1 MPDFSSPTMLQG
13 VLNQVVWLS
22 PGKPCSM
29 EWRPYTEVWARY
41 EHDVPADRDEASRAA
56 AAKWCPILF
65 STVSVDLGWYEEHG
79 WELHQNGRGLREY
92 RIRQP
97 DGGGFQAFNA
107 DHALSESWSPIRS
120 KRDEDRFLRAREQED
135 IWAGPVRTA
144 WKDAVKDL
152 FRHRAP
158 GAAPIY

>member
-29 EWRPYTEVWARY
+29 EWRPYTKIWHRY

-56 AAKWCPILF
+56 AAEWPVPL
-65 STVSVDLGWYEEHG
+65 STVSVHLGWYEEHG
-79 WELHQNGRGLREY
+79 WELHQNGSGLQEY

-97 DGGGFQAFNA
+97 DDGGFQAFNA
-107 DHALSESWSPIRS
+107 DHAMSNSMLPIWS
-120 KRDEDRFLRAREQED
+120 KRYKNRILEGKEQED
-135 IWAGPVRTA
+135 MWAGPVRTA

-152 FRHRAP
+152 FSHRVP
-158 GAAPIY
+158 GADPIC